1 MNNIELNTDDFWHRV
16 RVLANKRNILQ
27 KDWCADLGYDPQFI
41 SNKISRKMFPVLED
55 IVKIAAYFDV
65 SLDFL
70 IFGKDEDKQ
79 DKLSDLEERL
89 SQIAAIVNR

>member
-65 SLDFL
+65 SVDFL
-70 IFGKDEDKQ
+70 LFGKEEDKYE
-79 DKLSDLEERL
+79 KLSDLEERI